1 MDEARRHGAEPQRQ
15 RAAQEAAYQFMLAM
29 GGDLPGYEE
38 ATRALFAADL
48 ARLQQCIE
56 TGRRTSVPM
65 PCAWPGRNR
74 RGWLVSR
81 GPGVLCSLPVNNDAL
96 PILECL

>member
-1 MDEARRHGAEPQRQ
+1 
-15 RAAQEAAYQFMLAM
+15 MLAM

-56 TGRRTSVPM
+56 D
-65 PCAWPGRNR
+65 WPLDIRAY
-74 RGWLVSR
+74 
-81 GPGVLCSLPVNNDAL
+81 AL
-96 PILECL
+96 RLAGA